1 MKKKLLCLVLPLTMF
16 FGYANAQNGRVCGT
30 MQRLDEMKALDPE
43 LEQRMNDIEAR
54 TQNFINNEGIPKAAG
69 VLYTIP
75 VVVHVLYNNATQNIS
90 DAQILSQINVLNAD
104 FRKLNSDVA
113 SLPAAFSSVV
123 ADAQIEFC
131 MAQRTPAGGATTG
144 IVRKSTTVTSFT
156 SNDNVKKSTAGG
168 DDAWDAT
175 KYLNLWVCPLG
186 GGLLGYAQF
195 PGGAATTDGV
205 VINYT
210 AFGNTGTAAAPY
222 DKGRTA
228 THEVGH
234 WLNLRHIWGDAN
246 CGSDLVTDTPTQ
258 QTSNYGCPTYPH
270 VTCSNG
276 TAGDMFMN
284 YMDYTDDACM
294 YMFTTGQKARMV
306 ALFATGGSRVGLT
319 TSLGCQ
325 APTTST
331 CGTPA
336 SQSAASITNTGVTLS
351 WTAVSGATS
360 YSLNY
365 KASATS
371 TWTNT
376 TTTSTSLTLSTL
388 TAGTSYDYQVAAVCS
403 GITGAYTSATSFTT
417 TGGTTTGTTKTL
429 TIGAGTTTTGTAPY
443 GTYYMDHRVQYIIT
457 AAELAAA
464 GYTSANSYIKSLAFN
479 VSATSGQVMNN
490 MNIRFAYT
498 SLTAFSSSS
507 FLTVSN
513 PVTVYSG
520 NYTAV
525 AGLNTHTFT
534 NRFNYNGTSNILID
548 ICWNNSTFS
557 TDNNVY
563 YTTTT
568 TYKTLYSRQD
578 NSTGSICATATGTRS
593 YSRANMQLVFTNSA
607 TGRFVEEEQSIS
619 IENNDISFELY
630 PNPTSSQ
637 INLNYSVVND
647 NSTVKVEIFNM
658 MGKLVGSYNQG
669 VQNAGLYSFTA
680 DMKESTNFDNLT
692 NGIYICNLNV
702 DGAMLSKRF
711 VLKR

>member
-1 MKKKLLCLVLPLTMF
+1 M
-16 FGYANAQNGRVCGT
+16 FGYANAQTGRVCST
-30 MQRLDEMKALDPE
+30 MQHLEELKAQDPQ
-43 LEQRMNDIEAR
+43 LEQRMSDIESR
-54 TQNFINNEGIPKAAG
+54 TQNFIANDGTPKAAG

-75 VVVHVLYNNATQNIS
+75 VVVHVLYNTSTQNIS
-90 DAQILSQINVLNAD
+90 DAQIMSQITVLNND
-104 FRKLNSDVA
+104 FRKLNSDI
-113 SLPAAFSSVV
+113 SQLPSAFSGVA

-131 MAQRTPAGGATTG
+131 MAQRTPAGAATTG
-144 IVRKSTTVTSFT
+144 IVRKSTTVTSFS
-156 SNDNVKKSTAGG
+156 SNDYVKLSSKGG

-195 PGGAATTDGV
+195 PGGAASTDGV

-210 AFGNTGTAAAPY
+210 AFGNMGTAAAPY
-222 DKGRTA
+222 GKGRTA

-246 CGSDLVTDTPTQ
+246 CGSDLVSDTPTQ

-294 YMFTTGQKARMV
+294 YMFTAGQKARMM

-325 APTTST
+325 APTTAT

-336 SQSAASITNTGVTLS
+336 SQSAASITNTSATLS
-351 WTAVSGATS
+351 WAAVSGATS
-360 YSLNY
+360 YSVNY
-365 KASATS
+365 KASSTS

-376 TTTSTSLTLSTL
+376 SSTATSLSLSTL
-388 TAGTSYDYQVAAVCS
+388 TASTSYDYQVAAVCS
-403 GITGAYTSATSFTT
+403 GTTGAYTSASSFST
-417 TGGTTTGTTKTL
+417 TGGTSTGTSNTL
-429 TIGAGTTTTGTAPY
+429 TIGAGTSSTGTAPY

-464 GYTSANSYIKSLAFN
+464 GYSSANNYIKSLAFN
-479 VSATSGQVMNN
+479 VATASGQVMNN
-490 MNIRFAYT
+490 MNIRIAYT

-513 PVTVYSG
+513 PVTVFSG

-534 NRFNYNGTSNILID
+534 NRFNYNGTSNLLID
-548 ICWNNSTFS
+548 ICWDNSSYT
-557 TDNNVY
+557 TDNYVY
-563 YTTTT
+563 YTTTS
-568 TYKTLYSRQD
+568 TYKTLYKRQD
-578 NSTGSICATATGTRS
+578 VAAGSVCATATGTRS
-593 YSRANMQLVFTNSA
+593 YSRANMQLVFTNSS
-607 TGRFVEEEQSIS
+607 TGRFVEEEQSVVI
-619 IENNDISFELY
+619 NDSPSFELY
-630 PNPTSSQ
+630 PNPTASQ
-637 INLNYSVVND
+637 INLNYTVVND

-658 MGKLVGSYNQG
+658 MGKLIGSYNQG
-669 VQNAGLYSFTA
+669 VLNAGTYSFSA
-680 DMKESTNFDNLT
+680 DMKETTNFETLS

-702 DGAMLSKRF
+702 DGVMQSKRF
-711 VLKR
+711 VLTK